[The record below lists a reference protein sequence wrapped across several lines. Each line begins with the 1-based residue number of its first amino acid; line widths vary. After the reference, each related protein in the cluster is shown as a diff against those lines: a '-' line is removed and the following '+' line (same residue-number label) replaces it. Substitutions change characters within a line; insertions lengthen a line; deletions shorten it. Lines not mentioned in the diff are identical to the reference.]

1 MEAFQ
6 TEHITCPK
14 CGKKQEVKIYPSI
27 NANYDTE
34 AKEKLM
40 HNQLFSFTCEECG
53 ETTPLL
59 FNCLY
64 HDMENGLMVWLMP
77 EAGDKELQEMNE
89 TVTQMQAFG
98 MTATGLDYRYRIV
111 RTVNELKEKL
121 LIEQENLDDRI
132 IELVKVVYLV
142 QIAEQIGSHTVAE
155 VMFDVI
161 DDSYFF
167 TVFYEEDS
175 LDPGV
180 IPLDM
185 NVYRMVKEQYI
196 EKLDS
201 LKADN
206 FQDISFLWARE
217 FMFS

>member
-1 MEAFQ
+1 MKNLEQ
-6 TEHITCPK
+6 WIL
-14 CGKKQEVKIYPSI
+14 
-27 NANYDTE
+27 NA
-34 AKEKLM
+34 
-40 HNQLFSFTCEECG
+40 
-53 ETTPLL
+53 
-59 FNCLY
+59 
-64 HDMENGLMVWLMP
+64 
-77 EAGDKELQEMNE
+77 
-89 TVTQMQAFG
+89 
-98 MTATGLDYRYRIV
+98 R
-111 RTVNELKEKL
+111 NELKEKL